1 MESYTAKNVLFNCM
15 NSLTALLEQVS
26 IYISKYVT
34 ELQEIVHVYSLILNS
49 V

>member
-1 MESYTAKNVLFNCM
+1 MK
-15 NSLTALLEQVS
+15 SLIALLEQVS
-26 IYISKYVT
+26 VYVSKYVT